1 MKLCCGSAL
10 DESKIFHVH
19 PKLGLILTI
28 CKGSDW
34 PEMVVE
40 IRSAVF
46 VILSVQL
53 PYLASH
59 FL

>member
-40 IRSAVF
+40 IRE
-46 VILSVQL
+46 VQ
-53 PYLASH
+53 YL
-59 FL
+59 